1 MYFADFLTAHVVP
14 DPSIRHAFAAA
25 FTMEPSDVGVWP
37 VGQVMDRSAMVI
49 VQTSDIGG
57 DFRFQMSVTIS
68 DSDAVS
74 IAERKGMLLDI
85 ARRLASELQTIV
97 VTDDVG
103 VNPAFDDDFLM
114 VAPDGATEVVQADL
128 DAMEQNSIVLMTES
142 RSRYEAMES
151 AIHPVAANR

>member
-1 MYFADFLTAHVVP
+1 
-14 DPSIRHAFAAA
+14 
-25 FTMEPSDVGVWP
+25 
-37 VGQVMDRSAMVI
+37 
-49 VQTSDIGG
+49 
-57 DFRFQMSVTIS
+57 
-68 DSDAVS
+68 
-74 IAERKGMLLDI
+74 MLLDI